1 MSERRCKE
9 CGASFAFDAEQ
20 QAAYAKQGYAA
31 PKRCPDCRAKR
42 RREREPAEP
51 TLHEVQC
58 SACGTLT
65 KVPFEPTDKRPVYC
79 DDCFAYR

>member
-1 MSERRCKE
+1 VSQLACKDCSADFEFGAEER
-9 CGASFAFDAEQ
+9 AFFAKKGFDP
-20 QAAYAKQGYAA
+20 

-42 RREREPAEP
+42 RKAKPPEP

-65 KVPFEPTDKRPVYC
+65 RVPFQPTAKRPVYC